1 MKFTVF
7 NVLIVL
13 FLCSCTHTEKARE
26 DKLYQEVMDIH
37 DEVMPKMGEVMWL
50 EKELD
55 KNIDQL
61 KSTDSTPSR
70 PSRIEQ
76 LTTLKKNLSDADE
89 YMMNWMREF
98 NNDMDG
104 MTHEEKIDY
113 LEKEKQKIQKV
124 KSQVNMAIQNAQE
137 AID

>member
-1 MKFTVF
+1 M
-7 NVLIVL
+7 LIVL
-13 FLCSCTHTEKARE
+13 FLCSCTPNEKVRE
-26 DKLYQEVMDIH
+26 DKLYQEVIDIH
-37 DEVMPKMGEVMWL
+37 DEVMPKMGEVMRL

-70 PSRIEQ
+70 PSRIEH
-76 LTTLKKNLSDADE
+76 LTTLKKNLKDADE

-98 NNDMDG
+98 NNDMNS
-104 MTHEEKIDY
+104 MTHEEKMEY
-113 LEKEKQKIQKV
+113 LEKEKLKIQEV
-124 KSQVNMAIQNAQE
+124 RSQVNMAIQNAKE